1 MMMQIDDQGLLNK
14 DPRFI
19 AVPGSASSSVVA
31 CCSVHIA
38 TLLNLMQTE
47 PHIKP

>member
-19 AVPGSASSSVVA
+19 AVPGSASSSALDCGNVQIYTA
-31 CCSVHIA
+31 KSDA
-38 TLLNLMQTE
+38 D
-47 PHIKP
+47 